1 MHAVPEDELVTTGP
15 LTLEEYGWLLGRT
28 RGSIRRRQKSI
39 LKQEEKPHADEKT
52 QRKMM
57 AAKVQSLARAREIE
71 HKLIAML
78 RAAGREDL
86 VVPQPPRT
94 GSTRA

>member
-1 MHAVPEDELVTTGP
+1 MTTDP

-28 RGSIRRRQKSI
+28 RGSINRRQKSI
-39 LKQEEKPHADEKT
+39 SKQEQNPHADEKV

-57 AAKVQSLARAREIE
+57 AAKVQSLACARQIE

-86 VVPQPPRT
+86 IEPKPRT
-94 GSTRA
+94 GSHGA